1 MPPARSPAGTLYFNR
16 RVQRPARN
24 DQSIRRTP
32 DRSVPQPAF
41 AAARVGQAVPAARA
55 AVTPL
60 TMRHPRMVRSR
71 TSRHARSLATPARV
85 VLLVVTCTFHTP
97 GTKNLVRSPF

>member
-41 AAARVGQAVPAARA
+41 AAARVRGDR
-55 AVTPL
+55 L
-60 TMRHPRMVRSR
+60 TN
-71 TSRHARSLATPARV
+71 AG
-85 VLLVVTCTFHTP
+85 C
-97 GTKNLVRSPF
+97 GTGS

>member
-1 MPPARSPAGTLYFNR
+1 MGLLTKFLVAVKSGGICGAPQISHIGDYFGCNSLICGAPQMPPARSPAGTLYFNR

-41 AAARVGQAVPAARA
+41 AAARVR
-55 AVTPL
+55 
-60 TMRHPRMVRSR
+60 
-71 TSRHARSLATPARV
+71 
-85 VLLVVTCTFHTP
+85 
-97 GTKNLVRSPF
+97 RSPRWSGGHSE

>member
-16 RVQRPARN
+16 RVQRPAQN

-41 AAARVGQAVPAARA
+41 AAARVRRSDRLTNAGCGTGSCYAADYAAPAD
-55 AVTPL
+55 
-60 TMRHPRMVRSR
+60 
-71 TSRHARSLATPARV
+71 
-85 VLLVVTCTFHTP
+85 
-97 GTKNLVRSPF
+97 GPFSY